1 MSNPKAPESSS
12 GCGAVERALD
22 ESKQVKKA
30 VEEAADELALVHV
43 VLDKGVARDVRSDD
57 LDRAIEQ
64 TDEIEKKLSK
74 SVDLLE
80 KVAEALESE
89 SNKKAP

>member
-1 MSNPKAPESSS
+1 MPNPKAPGSSRH
-12 GCGAVERALD
+12 AVERALD

-43 VLDKGVARDVRSDD
+43 VLDKGVARDGRSDD

-64 TDEIEKKLSK
+64 TDQIEKKLSK

>member
-1 MSNPKAPESSS
+1 MLNPKAPGSSRRT
-12 GCGAVERALD
+12 VERALD

-43 VLDKGVARDVRSDD
+43 VLDKGVARDARSDD

-64 TDEIEKKLSK
+64 TDQIEKKLSK

-89 SNKKAP
+89 SNRKAP